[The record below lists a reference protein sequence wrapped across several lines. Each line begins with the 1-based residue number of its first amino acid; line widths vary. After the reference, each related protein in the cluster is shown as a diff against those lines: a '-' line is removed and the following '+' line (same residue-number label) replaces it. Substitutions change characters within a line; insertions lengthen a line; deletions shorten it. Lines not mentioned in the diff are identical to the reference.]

1 MYISLALISYL
12 LGSIPS
18 GLILAK
24 IFNKADLRKH
34 GSGNIGATNA
44 FRVGGHLLG
53 VLTLV
58 LDLIKGMSS
67 VVLAQVLEIEFPAFY
82 GFICIIGHVF
92 PIWLKFKGG
101 KGVATA
107 LGVILAIYPIIGIL
121 SLGLWVIIFKASRI
135 SSVASLFSLAF
146 SILILCLVADDYINS
161 IFLVMSLILIVFK
174 HKDNIIRLYRG
185 EENKIPKR

>member
-53 VLTLV
+53 TLTLV

-135 SSVASLFSLAF
+135 SSIASLFSLAF

>member
-24 IFNKADLRKH
+24 ILNKTDLREH

-135 SSVASLFSLAF
+135 SSIASLFSLAF